1 MKYLLILGMT
11 GLTAFGGYF
20 LKKASGTSKNFWKL
34 LHNKNLWIG
43 GLLYVTSTA
52 FMIRLLQVV
61 EYSVAVPLGSM
72 TYVWSLILAKYLLNE
87 KITKR
92 RVVGLCL
99 IVAGVFMIS
108 IA

>member
-1 MKYLLILGMT
+1 MKYLLIVAMT
-11 GLTAFGGYF
+11 TLSAFGGYF
-20 LKKASGTSKNFWKL
+20 LKKASGTTKNFWKL
-34 LHNKNLWIG
+34 LKNKDLWIG
-43 GLLYVTSTA
+43 GSLYIVSTV
-52 FMIRLLQVV
+52 FMIWLLQVV